1 MKKFT
6 NISDYNGKLIPYNTL
21 LDFTWWDRMC
31 QETHLKCKIRK
42 RKNGDIFDFVDEHGK
57 TCFTHKLTS
66 LNWTE
71 NDLLIIEK

>member
-1 MKKFT
+1 
-6 NISDYNGKLIPYNTL
+6 
-21 LDFTWWDRMC
+21 MC

-42 RKNGDIFDFVDEHGK
+42 RKNGDIFDFVDERGE